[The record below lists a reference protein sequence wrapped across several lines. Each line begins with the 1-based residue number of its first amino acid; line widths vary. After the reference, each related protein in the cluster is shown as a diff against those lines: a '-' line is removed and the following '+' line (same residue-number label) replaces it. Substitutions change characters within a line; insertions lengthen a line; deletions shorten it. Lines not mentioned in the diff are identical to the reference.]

1 MTENQ
6 FQNFIKFLQK
16 DYNIYVPVKEASE
29 VVIKRIESSVDV
41 EVIHELPL
49 HGWKKFLMPSCHA
62 MFNFDKEK
70 LDYIS
75 PVVEA
80 IHELPLP
87 QILLGVST
95 LDLRAMA
102 LYNQAFEKDPWYQ
115 DIKKKTIIIGQ
126 SLAPKDKYSFWIEKF
141 EEDQLEHL
149 PFDIFIVVKPDNKDK
164 YKIFTGSEDGQRLL
178 DKYGDKNYEHADY
191 VGPNREEGFDKRM
204 NDVREAMKNKHNQKI
219 WDDLGRRCIEC
230 GKCTIACPTCFC
242 FDIFDTPTKEKNQGT
257 RERSS
262 TSCFYQEFSEV
273 AGANPQASKNKF
285 LKTTAERIFFWYE
298 HHFVRM
304 PDDYGVVGC
313 VACGRCSKVCP
324 VNIDIFKEIR
334 KILGQ
339 LEVK

>member
-16 DYNIYVPVKEASE
+16 DYNIYAPVKKVAE
-29 VVIKRIESSVDV
+29 VVIEKIEPSVNV

-49 HGWKKFLMPSCHA
+49 HGWKRFLMPSCHT
-62 MFNFDKEK
+62 MFNFEKEK

-75 PVVEA
+75 PNVETRHGA
-80 IHELPLP
+80 SLP
-87 QILLGVST
+87 QVLLGVST
-95 LDLRAMA
+95 VDLQAMA

-115 DIKKKTIIIGQ
+115 DIKKKTIVIGYN
-126 SLAPKDKYSFWIEKF
+126 STSCDKFQFWCEEF
-141 EEDQLEHL
+141 EENQLEHL
-149 PFDIFIVVKPDNKDK
+149 PFDIFIVIKEKDKNK
-164 YKIFTGSEDGQRLL
+164 YKIFTGSEDGQKLL
-178 DKYGDKNYEHADY
+178 DKYGYKNYEHVDY
-191 VGPNREEGFDKRM
+191 MGPNREEGFDKRM
-204 NDVREAMKNKHNQKI
+204 AEVREVMKNKHNQKI
-219 WDDLGRRCIEC
+219 WDDLGKRCIEC

-242 FDIFDTPTKEKNQGT
+242 FDIFDSPSKEKNKGT
-257 RERSS
+257 RNRCS

-273 AGANPQASKNKF
+273 AGASPEAKKNKF

-324 VNIDIFKEIR
+324 VGIDIFEEIN
-334 KILGQ
+334 KIL
-339 LEVK
+339 K